1 MKKLISF
8 ITLALTVIV
17 ASAQPNLDS
26 LHTVINNELK
36 QTTTGLETQIS
47 TVSTDLSA
55 SKTQQQAELNNLR
68 TETNT
73 QLTTFLS
80 ALKDQLR
87 DELSKEV
94 RSLNSLI
101 SKESKRTKAL
111 NDTIASLRAH
121 FSGDLSMI
129 DSEVAT
135 LNTSLSETNDQLDDV
150 KDAGEQSDKVTHDRL
165 IYLLGAICIIL
176 LLIMVVYWLSL
187 KKHTTVQSDLAEA
200 KGQLQEQINTANADF
215 AEKLSKTLSEL
226 PKPDNGGPADNQG
239 LILDFAQ
246 QIASMENNI
255 WHLPED
261 DKVRKRIEK
270 ATKKMRDTFKSLG
283 YDMPNLMGT
292 EVSDNQIIEIK
303 NRGEDPSLPA
313 GKVIICR
320 VAKPLILFNNKMRQK
335 PVVDIKENTEK

>member
-1 MKKLISF
+1 MKKLITIIS
-8 ITLALTVIV
+8 LALTVSV

-26 LHTVINNELK
+26 LHTVINGELK
-36 QTTTGLETQIS
+36 QATTGLETQIS
-47 TVSTDLSA
+47 SVSTYLSA
-55 SKTQQQAELNNLR
+55 SKTQQQAELNKLR
-68 TETNT
+68 TETNA
-73 QLTTFLS
+73 QLTTSLS
-80 ALKDQLR
+80 TLKDQLR
-87 DELSKEV
+87 DELSKGV
-94 RSLNSLI
+94 RSLKSLI
-101 SKESKRTKAL
+101 SKENKRTRAL
-111 NDTIASLRAH
+111 NDTIESLRAQL
-121 FSGDLSMI
+121 SDDLTMI
-129 DSEVAT
+129 DSEVAN
-135 LNTSLSETNDQLDDV
+135 LNTSLSETNDQLDDL
-150 KDAGEQSDKVTHDRL
+150 KDAGEQSDKAAHEHL

-187 KKHTTVQSDLAEA
+187 KKHTTGQSDLAEA

-215 AEKLSKTLSEL
+215 AEKLAKTLSEL
-226 PKPDNGGPADNQG
+226 PNPDKGGLASQG

-261 DKVRKRIEK
+261 DKVRRRIEK

-303 NRGEDPSLPA
+303 NRGEDPSLPE

-320 VAKPLILFNNKMRQK
+320 VAKPLILFNDKMMQK